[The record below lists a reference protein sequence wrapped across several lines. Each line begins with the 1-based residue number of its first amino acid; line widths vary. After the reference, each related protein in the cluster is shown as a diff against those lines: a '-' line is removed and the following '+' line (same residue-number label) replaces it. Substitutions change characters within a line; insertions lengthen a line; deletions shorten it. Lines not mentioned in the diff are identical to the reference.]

1 MSSTKLPSG
10 LFTQVSLVRQSWIP
24 GRRSIP
30 MFDATACGSGKMLGV
45 TLIPV
50 LSVSCFQVTV

>member
-30 MFDATACGSGKMLGV
+30 MFDAAACGPGEMLGV

-50 LSVSCFQVTV
+50 LSVPCF